1 MDRLKEVA
9 REALDSFGS
18 IADAAAKV
26 LQQRGL
32 SLADLAVVNE
42 ATAETIAADMRSRNE
57 ERVSDCMHL
66 RREPAIARLVLID
79 EDEQQETLYISP
91 VTTVGAQGVRMCS
104 YMSQKGRLA
113 SLKVGEGMYI
123 VLPNGKRWF
132 DVIEKMTFK
141 PALGEGWDA
150 RPAIHFRENDAPL
163 TILSLREFLR
173 ASGVPDEEADLAL
186 QWLADDEANDDNVFE
201 GIRRETLTAMQLR
214 VAPILDAIQDRI
226 FRLAIDSQIAML
238 GPPGTGKTTTLVRR
252 LRQKLDLMFL
262 DADEQERVS
271 GPDEAGLAHSASWV
285 MFTPTEL
292 LRQYVK
298 EAFSKEGVPAPDDR
312 LHTWDD
318 YRREIARNDLSLL
331 RKGSG
336 KGLVMKQGSPRLLP
350 ATLTR
355 QIDWFEDFDA
365 FQQALFVDQ
374 MAIEAERLGQAG
386 ALGFATMG
394 RRVQAAI
401 ARGRDRPLQLV
412 GELAGWSEELRGL
425 ASEMNA
431 QIRTALDA
439 PLNRYGRDDEG
450 FRDAF
455 PRFVTELLAEAN
467 DDDADEEDDD
477 DEGEEEQ
484 RLTGKRLIIET
495 FRRAMR
501 ARAIAQALGR
511 SVSAK
516 SRSGK
521 VLAFITQRGLDLP
534 DIKDVGGQLLL
545 QRAAR
550 RLARGPVVWLSGVSL
565 RYRAFRRMRRGE
577 GLWYSETGGGALEVD
592 PAEVDTIILAILAH
606 ARAMETDALIRS
618 RGGDL
623 RPALLDAIV
632 RLRRNQVLVDEAT
645 DFSPLQ
651 LAIMRNLASLRTDAV
666 FISGDFNQRL
676 TLWGSRSEDELKW
689 AVPGIAIER
698 VDVTYRQ
705 SRKLA
710 EFALE
715 LAQLQ
720 GAQVNSS
727 APEHLEN
734 QGWEPVLGSGLVDH
748 AATAVWLAARVR
760 EIETITDGVMPTIA
774 ILVDGEEHLD
784 SLAELLSAEL
794 EDMNI
799 RAVACPKGLVKGQ
812 AGDVRI
818 FDVQHIKGLEFE
830 AVFFVD
836 IDRLDIDNDELFQ
849 RLVYVGATRAAT
861 FLGLTCTGESL
872 PPALQPLTSHMRKDW
887 QL

>member
-9 REALDSFGS
+9 QEVLDSFGR
-18 IADAAAKV
+18 IASSASLT

-42 ATAETIAADMRSRNE
+42 ATAETIAADMRNRNK

-66 RREPAIARLVLID
+66 RREPAIARLVVID
-79 EDEQQETLYISP
+79 EDEQEETLYISP
-91 VTTVGAQGVRMCS
+91 VTTVDAHGVRMCS

-113 SLKVGEGMYI
+113 SLKVGDGMDI
-123 VLPNGKRWF
+123 ALPGGRRWF

-141 PALGEGWDA
+141 PVLDEAWDA
-150 RPAIHFRENDAPL
+150 RPAIHFREKDAPL
-163 TILSLREFLR
+163 TIRSLRELLR
-173 ASGVPDEEADLAL
+173 ASGVPDEEADLAV
-186 QWLADDEANDDNVFE
+186 QWLAEDEADSDNVFE

-226 FRLAIDSQIAML
+226 FRLPIDSQIAML

-271 GPDEAGLAHSASWV
+271 GPDEAGLLHSASWV

-298 EAFSKEGVPAPDDR
+298 EAFSKEGVPAPDER
-312 LHTWDD
+312 LHTWED
-318 YRREIARNDLSLL
+318 YRREIARNELNLL
-331 RKGSG
+331 RKGTG
-336 KGLVMKQGSPRLLP
+336 KGLVMKRGSPWLQP
-350 ATLTR
+350 TTLVR
-355 QIDWFEDFDA
+355 QIEWFEDFDT
-365 FQQALFVDQ
+365 FQQALFIDQ
-374 MAIEAERLGQAG
+374 MAIEAERLTGSG
-386 ALGFATMG
+386 ELRFATMG
-394 RRVQAAI
+394 RRVLAAI
-401 ARGRDRPLQLV
+401 ERGRDKPLQLV
-412 GELAGWSEELRGL
+412 GELAGWIEELRNL

-431 QIRTALDA
+431 QIRSALDA
-439 PLNRYGRDDEG
+439 PLSRYGREDG
-450 FRDAF
+450 KFRQAF
-455 PRFVTELLAEAN
+455 PRFVNELLAEASE
-467 DDDADEEDDD
+467 DDADDEEDD

-484 RLTGKRLIIET
+484 RLTGNRLIMET

-521 VLAFITQRGLDLP
+521 VLAFLTQRGLELP
-534 DIKDVGGQLLL
+534 DLKEIGGQLLL

-550 RLARGPVVWLSGVSL
+550 RLARGPIVWLSGISL
-565 RYRAFRRMRRGE
+565 RYRAFRRARRAE
-577 GLWYSETGGGALEVD
+577 ATWYSEAGGAAVEVD
-592 PAEVDTIILAILAH
+592 PAEVDAIVLAIVAH
-606 ARAMETDALIRS
+606 ARAMETDAMIRS
-618 RGGDL
+618 RGAGL
-623 RPALLDAIV
+623 RPVLLDAIV

-676 TLWGSRSEDELKW
+676 TLWGSRSEEELEW
-689 AVPGIAIER
+689 AVPGIAIKR

-715 LAQLQ
+715 LARLQ
-720 GAQVNSS
+720 GSEVDSH
-727 APEHLEN
+727 APEHLDN
-734 QGWEPVLGSGLVDH
+734 QGWQPVLGSGLADH

-784 SLAELLSAEL
+784 SLAELLSVEL

-836 IDRLDIDNDELFQ
+836 IDRLVIDNDELFQ
-849 RLVYVGATRAAT
+849 RLVYVGATRAAS
-861 FLGLTCTGESL
+861 FLGLTCTGDSL
-872 PPALQPLTSHMRKDW
+872 PPALEPLKSYMREDW